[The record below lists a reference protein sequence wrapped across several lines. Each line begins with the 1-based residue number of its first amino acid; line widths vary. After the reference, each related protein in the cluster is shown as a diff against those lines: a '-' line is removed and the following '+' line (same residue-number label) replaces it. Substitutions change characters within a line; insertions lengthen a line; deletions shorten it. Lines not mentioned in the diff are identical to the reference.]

1 MPTLLFGK
9 QSIPAADL
17 KADKKAAKKIGPV
30 GMGKRA
36 FYLNSFY
43 ISRMYY
49 VLWTEV
55 SRVYKQV
62 AMSKGGFTGIGA
74 FGAMSYLVVELRD
87 GRTKKCQFKYENQTD
102 QALKWIEENHP
113 EIPTRSAAAQKK
125 LDEKEQAGRKRE
137 IISLEGKA
145 FWVLGFFCGFE
156 FLSLFPKLDY
166 KWYFA
171 LLIGVFVE
179 TPATLPLRL
188 VLILMLAILY
198 VQHNYVVVDYR
209 KRMKE
214 DVLTEQSLKKDM
226 REREVATKAELA
238 RSALLAENQILE
250 ERAKLSQTLHD
261 KLGHNINGSVYQ
273 LEAVKVL
280 MEKDPERAKEMVQA
294 VIDQLRTGMDEIR
307 AILRKERPEKKDLAL
322 LQLYKLCE
330 DCNNKGVET
339 EFEKEGDIT
348 QIPDD
353 LWEVIL
359 DNAYEAVSNA
369 MKYARC
375 TRIDIRIVIM
385 NRMVRCSIRD
395 NGIGCKEVKDGMGIS
410 GMRQRVRAVGGTID
424 LETEAGF
431 TVNMLL
437 PL

>member
-1 MPTLLFGK
+1 MLALVAYSIMSHMEMSSEKTTTGVSIRVLLLVSFFIGVMAVKELFG
-9 QSIPAADL
+9 ITVRRYLTAA
-17 KADKKAAKKIGPV
+17 
-30 GMGKRA
+30 GMLTWA
-36 FYLNSFY
+36 
-43 ISRMYY
+43 
-49 VLWTEV
+49 VL
-55 SRVYKQV
+55 
-62 AMSKGGFTGIGA
+62 
-74 FGAMSYLVVELRD
+74 
-87 GRTKKCQFKYENQTD
+87 
-102 QALKWIEENHP
+102 
-113 EIPTRSAAAQKK
+113 
-125 LDEKEQAGRKRE
+125 
-137 IISLEGKA
+137 ISLEGKG

-166 KWYFA
+166 PWYFA

-179 TPATLPLRL
+179 TPASLPLRL
-188 VLILMLAILY
+188 VLILMLAVLY

-209 KRMKE
+209 RRMKE
-214 DVLTEQSLKKDM
+214 DVLTEQSLKRDM
-226 REREVATKAELA
+226 REREVATRAELA
-238 RSALLAENQILE
+238 RSALLAENQVLE

-280 MEKDPERAKEMVQA
+280 MEKDPEKARAMVQA

-375 TRIDIRIVIM
+375 TMIDIRIVIM

-395 NGIGCKEVKDGMGIS
+395 NGIGCKDVKDGMGIS
-410 GMRQRVRAVGGTID
+410 GMRQRVRAAGGTID

-437 PL
+437 PIS

>member
-1 MPTLLFGK
+1 MNDRIKDNYFVFARLAILLALVAYSIMSHMEMSSGK
-9 QSIPAADL
+9 TTGVSIRVLLIVSLFIGFMAVKELFSVPVRRYLTAA
-17 KADKKAAKKIGPV
+17 
-30 GMGKRA
+30 GM
-36 FYLNSFY
+36 
-43 ISRMYY
+43 
-49 VLWTEV
+49 
-55 SRVYKQV
+55 
-62 AMSKGGFTGIGA
+62 
-74 FGAMSYLVVELRD
+74 LVW
-87 GRTKKCQFKYENQTD
+87 
-102 QALKWIEENHP
+102 AL
-113 EIPTRSAAAQKK
+113 
-125 LDEKEQAGRKRE
+125 L
-137 IISLEGKA
+137 ISLEGKA

>member
-1 MPTLLFGK
+1 MNDRIKDNYFVFARLAILLALVAYSVMSHMEMSDVKTTGVSIRVLLLVSFFIGFMAVK
-9 QSIPAADL
+9 ELFSIPVRRYLTAA
-17 KADKKAAKKIGPV
+17 
-30 GMGKRA
+30 GM
-36 FYLNSFY
+36 
-43 ISRMYY
+43 
-49 VLWTEV
+49 
-55 SRVYKQV
+55 
-62 AMSKGGFTGIGA
+62 
-74 FGAMSYLVVELRD
+74 LVW
-87 GRTKKCQFKYENQTD
+87 
-102 QALKWIEENHP
+102 AL
-113 EIPTRSAAAQKK
+113 
-125 LDEKEQAGRKRE
+125 L
-137 IISLEGKA
+137 ISLAGKA
-145 FWVLGFFCGFE
+145 FWVLGFFCGLE

-179 TPATLPLRL
+179 TPAALPLRL

-198 VQHNYVVVDYR
+198 VQHNYVVADYR
-209 KRMKE
+209 RRMKE
-214 DVLTEQSLKKDM
+214 DVLTEQSLKRDM

-238 RSALLAENQILE
+238 RSALIAENQILE
-250 ERAKLSQTLHD
+250 ERAALSQTLHD

-280 MEKDPERAKEMVQA
+280 MEKDPERATAMVQA

-339 EFEKEGDIT
+339 EFEKEGDIA
-348 QIPDD
+348 QIPDT

-410 GMRQRVRAVGGTID
+410 GMRQRVRTAGGTID

-437 PL
+437 PIN